1 MAATVLIVACGALAH
16 ELVALQ
22 RANDWAQVRIQCLP
36 HALHN
41 SPGQIAGAVRA
52 VIEREHGRYSR
63 IFVAYGDC
71 GTFGALDQVLQEF
84 GIERLPGAHCYDFY
98 AGPDVFEQLVRD
110 EPGTFFLT
118 DFLARNF
125 ERIVARGLGLDRHPE
140 LRQDLFG
147 RYRRLVFLSQ
157 SGSAELRA
165 AARRHAAY
173 LGLEY
178 VERQTGLQ
186 PVEHALRRHLQGWA
200 QRQLQ

>member
-41 SPGQIAGAVRA
+41 TPGQIAGAVRA

-71 GTFGALDQVLQEF
+71 GTFGALDRVLEEF

-98 AGPDVFEQLVRD
+98 AGPGVFEQMVKD

-125 ERIVARGLGLDRHPE
+125 ERIVTRGLGLDRHPE

-157 SGSAELRA
+157 SGSAELRE
-165 AARRHAAY
+165 AARAHAAF

-178 VERQTGLQ
+178 VERPTGLQ
-186 PVEHALRRHLQGWA
+186 PVEHELRRLLQA
-200 QRQLQ
+200 RAPYPPQ